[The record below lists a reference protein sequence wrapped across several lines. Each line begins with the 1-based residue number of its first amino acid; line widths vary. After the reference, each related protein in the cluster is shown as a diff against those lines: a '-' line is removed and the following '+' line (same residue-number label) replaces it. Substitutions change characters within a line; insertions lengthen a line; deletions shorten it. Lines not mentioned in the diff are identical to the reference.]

1 MQKIILYTIVIV
13 FSLLSKV
20 AAQEGLTGF
29 RLVTNNG
36 EEAGQT
42 VFHLH
47 IHVLGDRSFTWPP
60 G

>member
-1 MQKIILYTIVIV
+1 H
-13 FSLLSKV
+13 LLLVASKV
-20 AAQEGLTGF
+20 AALEGLTGF

-36 EEAGQT
+36 TEAGQT

-47 IHVLGDRSFTWPP
+47 IHVLGGRSFDWPP